1 MADYRAIMGI
11 TEGIIQLLR
20 TSYRFED
27 FNNDLEFKVF
37 TSKDFANP
45 IANGVSL
52 FVYRIFPH
60 RVSRTPAPSLGV
72 NGRLLRSTLPVE
84 VHFLLTVW
92 GKDASLQHSLAGW
105 LMSLLEDSP
114 TLPAGL
120 MNTVADGI
128 FRPEESVDV
137 CLAELETEDLFR
149 IWDVLG
155 RDIYELSIPYV
166 ARVIYLES
174 SQELHA
180 GPTRRVQ
187 DRTLDAGFVEFVPRA
202 EVRGQ

>member
-11 TEGIIQLLR
+11 TEGVIQLLR
-20 TSYRFED
+20 TSYSSED

-60 RVSRTPAPSLGV
+60 RINRTPAPSLGV
-72 NGRLLRSTLPVE
+72 NGRRLRSILPVE

-92 GKDASLQHSLAGW
+92 GKDASLQHSVAGW
-105 LMSLLEDSP
+105 LMTLLEDSP

-128 FRPEESVDV
+128 FRPEESVDI

-166 ARVIYLES
+166 ARVINLES
-174 SQELHA
+174 SQELPA
-180 GPTRRVQ
+180 GSTRRVQ
-187 DRTLDAGFVEFVPRA
+187 DRTLETGYLQPSPRTG
-202 EVRGQ
+202 VRGT